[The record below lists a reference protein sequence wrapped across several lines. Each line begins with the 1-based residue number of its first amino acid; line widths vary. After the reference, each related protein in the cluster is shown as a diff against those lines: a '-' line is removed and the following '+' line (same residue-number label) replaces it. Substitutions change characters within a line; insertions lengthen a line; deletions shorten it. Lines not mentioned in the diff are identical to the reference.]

1 MEGQPKYY
9 VMNAEG
15 RSDPFLTVDDAVRQ
29 ASNDDRQGRVP
40 ISVAC
45 IEHGSGRIVYTGR
58 ALKSAIEAWR
68 QAHPGE

>member
-1 MEGQPKYY
+1 MEQQPKYY

-15 RSDPFLTVDDAVRQ
+15 RSDPFDTVDDAVRQ
-29 ASNDDRQGRVP
+29 ASHDDRDGHIP

-45 IEHGSGRIVYTGR
+45 IERGVGRIISTGR
-58 ALKSAIEAWR
+58 ELRSTIEAWR

>member
-1 MEGQPKYY
+1 MEQQPKYY

-15 RSDPFLTVDDAVRQ
+15 RSDPFATVDDAVRQ
-29 ASNDDRQGRVP
+29 ASNDDRQGRIP

-45 IEHGSGRIVYTGR
+45 IERGSGRIVYTSR
-58 ALKSAIEAWR
+58 ALRKAIEGWR

>member
-1 MEGQPKYY
+1 MEQQPKYY

-15 RSDPFLTVDDAVRQ
+15 RSAPFEAVDDAVRR
-29 ASNDDRQGRVP
+29 ASHDDRQGRIP

-45 IEHGSGRIVYTGR
+45 IERGAGRIVYTSR
-58 ALKSAIEAWR
+58 ELRKAIEEWR